1 MSYAPQLKDREYYEN
16 CYDRIVVT
24 QCRILE
30 TALDSS
36 LEKEL
41 SRIKEWRNETEIRN
55 IDAYI
60 RRMAMYFE
68 KGELAT
74 KRDKTIQEWMES
86 DREMDEFYE
95 HTHPKRYPLCIKCD
109 GEMKIRE
116 KISFFSYTKNEKHR
130 MLFTFECKKCS
141 LRRAFYDDWEE
152 FYHKKQKCEKC
163 KGTDMQLEIL
173 HEKNM
178 TIYRDTCNSCGH
190 VKEDSFESTK
200 EEKDDNYVVDREKYV
215 LSEKER
221 DKYLDEKRNLDQLS
235 QLVKDW
241 KNKQGSI
248 LQKSKNLMS
257 QIWKN

>member
-1 MSYAPQLKDREYYEN
+1 
-16 CYDRIVVT
+16 
-24 QCRILE
+24 
-30 TALDSS
+30 
-36 LEKEL
+36 
-41 SRIKEWRNETEIRN
+41 
-55 IDAYI
+55 
-60 RRMAMYFE
+60 
-68 KGELAT
+68 
-74 KRDKTIQEWMES
+74 
-86 DREMDEFYE
+86 
-95 HTHPKRYPLCIKCD
+95 
-109 GEMKIRE
+109 
-116 KISFFSYTKNEKHR
+116 
-130 MLFTFECKKCS
+130 
-141 LRRAFYDDWEE
+141 
-152 FYHKKQKCEKC
+152 
-163 KGTDMQLEIL
+163 MQLEIL

-257 QIWKN
+257 QI